1 MDLRGIKIT
10 FPSAGPTQ
18 SSTLTSKLDSW
29 LQSAILRDPVLGE
42 IKTHRNQLDSE
53 AQGGI
58 AELVI
63 VGITEG
69 TVVGTVA
76 AITHLL
82 TEPTGKV
89 LLRQIAA
96 WWLSNGQ
103 PELVAKSLDGEDLKI
118 ETELKKNI
126 D

>member
-1 MDLRGIKIT
+1 
-10 FPSAGPTQ
+10 
-18 SSTLTSKLDSW
+18 
-29 LQSAILRDPVLGE
+29 LGE